1 MPGPRGPLPPELP
14 HSPRDAGTALPLPDR
29 AASSSRCA
37 PAAPPRGVPPTRAR
51 PPQGPPRPV
60 RRHLARCLALPFITG
75 PCAQAVACPTP
86 EPLDRQLTPS
96 TLVEQHCRGLP
107 VTPPLPTK
115 PRPSADPSWPC
126 LSVHTPKVPR
136 SHHQKDAGGGDTRS
150 SQSPQISANS
160 HHDYFSSAEGTA
172 QVSIGRSSHSLGTA
186 QHSTQEAQLEL
197 TTGKGVGEEGQGEPK
212 EIHHGGGKNLRRNKS

>member
-1 MPGPRGPLPPELP
+1 MAAPPASRARRGLRVSDPVGRGRGRMPGPRGPLPPELP
-14 HSPRDAGTALPLPDR
+14 HSPRDAGTALPLPER

-75 PCAQAVACPTP
+75 PCAQATACPTP
-86 EPLDRQLTPS
+86 EPLDRQLMPINAGRKAQES
-96 TLVEQHCRGLP
+96 
-107 VTPPLPTK
+107 
-115 PRPSADPSWPC
+115 PRTVAIIRKMP
-126 LSVHTPKVPR
+126 
-136 SHHQKDAGGGDTRS
+136 GGGGGHTRS

-172 QVSIGRSSHSLGTA
+172 QASIG
-186 QHSTQEAQLEL
+186 
-197 TTGKGVGEEGQGEPK
+197 
-212 EIHHGGGKNLRRNKS
+212 